1 MGCFSTQ
8 ISKHLTTMNVA
19 YKKSSGSISIL
30 SNACQVHTIP
40 STENQRLGGFASHTF
55 THSLLM
61 SNNNFNGFAFVCFA
75 AALTAFNCHPGCQ
88 RDDITLALG
97 NNLKDG
103 QTPQYIAN
111 RL

>member
-1 MGCFSTQ
+1 MPVKCTQ
-8 ISKHLTTMNVA
+8 VRA
-19 YKKSSGSISIL
+19 
-30 SNACQVHTIP
+30 Q
-40 STENQRLGGFASHTF
+40 NQRLGGFASHTF

-61 SNNNFNGFAFVCFA
+61 SDNNFNGFAFVCFA
-75 AALTAFNCHPGCQ
+75 AANLILLTCISSVSKSQIVLLHIYTYLKLTAFNCHPGCQ